1 MEEGTHALSRN
12 RAAGALAALA
22 LFLSALIGLATPAH
36 AAAEATTV
44 KLTASPRSVTYGS
57 RAGLHVYV
65 ASGSGTPLAGRTV
78 AFDIRRGTTWGYV
91 GAARTDARGMA
102 VLVRTMTASGDF
114 RARHVGDTRWAGSS
128 SNAATILVT
137 AAPLGAKVVN
147 EASRHA
153 GKPYQWGA
161 VGPDR
166 FDCSGFTMYVF
177 SRFGKKL
184 PHNSGQQYSV
194 VRHVA
199 QSQKQVGDLI
209 FTHDNGRIHHVA
221 IYAGDGYIWHSPH
234 SGSVVNKKRMW
245 STSYYVGRVA

>member
-1 MEEGTHALSRN
+1 MSRH
-12 RAAGALAALA
+12 RAAGTLVVLA
-22 LFLSALIGLATPAH
+22 LFLSALIGLAAPAS
-36 AAAEATTV
+36 AAGQPTLV
-44 KLTASPRSVTYGS
+44 KLTASPSSVPYGAK
-57 RAGLHVYV
+57 AGLHVYL
-65 ASGSGTPLAGRTV
+65 ASDTGSPLAGRTV
-78 AFDIRRGTTWGYV
+78 AFDVRRGSTWAYV
-91 GAARTDARGMA
+91 GAARTDYRGRT

-114 RARHVGDTRWAGSS
+114 RVRHVGDSRWAGST

-137 AAPLGAKVVN
+137 ASIGSRAVG

-177 SRFGKKL
+177 SRFGKSL
-184 PHNSGQQYSV
+184 PHNSAQQYGV
-194 VRHVA
+194 VRHVP

-221 IYAGDGYIWHSPH
+221 IYAGDGYIWHSPR
-234 SGSVVNKKRMW
+234 SGSVVHKKRMW
-245 STSYYVGRVA
+245 TTSYYVGRVA